1 MNIQCVTST
10 ISTVDS
16 SSVNPSSV
24 ESDTAFVVSSSD
36 TSLPVSAS
44 SDAFSVVSSS
54 VAGSCVTSF
63 SISIVVPSFTSC
75 TSVMD
80 VLVMV
85 GKLSFSCSAE
95 ISLLISET

>member
-1 MNIQCVTST
+1 MNTQCVTST

-54 VAGSCVTSF
+54 VA
-63 SISIVVPSFTSC
+63 ISIVVPSFTSC